1 MTAAEAIVTGFNS
14 WMGIANPA
22 SPYQSELGNR
32 MLFGVLINGQGTP
45 FSISQLSFSA
55 TSTDGNGLA
64 FGFGAGSYNYS
75 LDYQGI
81 LFGADGLL
89 GGGDYSFVTSGPNT
103 QLVDG
108 LVGRGSGNSYAAY
121 CSPCTAA
128 EQQAAIDAAA
138 AAVAFQFTGTYLLGE
153 TTGSGTFNVSAVPE
167 SSTWAMMILGFAGVG
182 CLIYRRRNQAA
193 LTVA

>member
-1 MTAAEAIVTGFNS
+1 MKIVKALSVTAVVSACSFAFSANAVEIAVTPWLAPNVFGSPSYTGAVANQEYALLNGLSSYGAAGPTQYNANSNVTAAEAIVTGFNS

-89 GGGDYSFVTSGPNT
+89 GGGDDTFVTSGPRVQT
-103 QLVDG
+103 
-108 LVGRGSGNSYAAY
+108 
-121 CSPCTAA
+121 
-128 EQQAAIDAAA
+128 
-138 AAVAFQFTGTYLLGE
+138 
-153 TTGSGTFNVSAVPE
+153 
-167 SSTWAMMILGFAGVG
+167 
-182 CLIYRRRNQAA
+182 
-193 LTVA
+193 